1 MRPLILAPSKIVLQT
16 SASDWAGA
24 TGGGA
29 VLFTD
34 VGDPAAVRAHTGQA
48 FAHIET
54 FADFA
59 ASGMIERRAVAMHA
73 ESPFTGVVPLS
84 EVDVLRS
91 ARLRERFRLGGLTPA
106 DARLFRDKYA
116 MKCRAVERGIPVTD
130 FALTEDALDVMDF
143 VECHGFPVVVKP
155 IDGRGSAGVRV
166 LYDEAELD
174 AYLASPAFARH
185 ESPLI
190 ERFVRGDM
198 YQVNG
203 IFLDGACR
211 LVSTVKC
218 INSNL
223 DFLDGRYLGL
233 VMLDEADPLRERLVE
248 FGRRLLVEA
257 MPMPADGLFHIEVF
271 HAEQDDQ
278 LLLCEVACRLAGC
291 GCNDQIR
298 HAYEVDVRLE
308 YLRSQCLPEGSPL
321 RTAPLAAPQRL
332 MAELNIPPSEGVLLA
347 QPHSLLTAG
356 LRAQK
361 YSGVQGRNYGK
372 MALTN
377 GEIATFLIEGRDMVQ
392 LVERVHELAALY
404 ASECAWGA
412 AN

>member
-16 SASDWAGA
+16 SASEWAEA
-24 TGGGA
+24 TGGIA

-34 VGDPAAVRAHTGQA
+34 AGNTEAVRAHAGKS

-59 ASGMIERRAVAMHA
+59 ASGMIERRAVALHA
-73 ESPFTGVVPLS
+73 QAPFTAVVPLS
-84 EVDVLRS
+84 EVDVIRS
-91 ARLRERFRLGGLTPA
+91 ARLRERFGLGGLSPA

-116 MKCRAVERGIPVTD
+116 MKRRAVERGIPVTA

-143 VECHGFPVVVKP
+143 VALHGFPVVVKP
-155 IDGRGSAGVRV
+155 IDGRGSAGVQV
-166 LYDEAELD
+166 LHDEAGLD
-174 AYLASPAFARH
+174 AYLASPAFAHR

-190 ERFVRGDM
+190 ERFVRGEM

-223 DFLDGRYLGL
+223 DFLDGNYLGL
-233 VMLDEADPLRERLVE
+233 VMLDEADPLRARLVE
-248 FGRRLLVEA
+248 LGQRLLVEA

-271 HAEQDDQ
+271 HAEEDDQ

-291 GCNDQIR
+291 ACNDQIR

-308 YLRSQCLPEGSPL
+308 YLRSQCLAAGSPL
-321 RTAPLAAPQRL
+321 RAEPVAAPQRL
-332 MAELNIPPSEGVLLA
+332 IAELNIPPSEGVLLA
-347 QPHSLLTAG
+347 QPHSLSTAG

-361 YSGVQGRNYGK
+361 YSGVQGRHYGK
-372 MALTN
+372 MAFTN
-377 GEIATFLIEGRDMVQ
+377 GEIASFLIEGRDMAQ
-392 LVERVHELAALY
+392 LVERVHGLAALY
-404 ASECAWGA
+404 SSECAWGA